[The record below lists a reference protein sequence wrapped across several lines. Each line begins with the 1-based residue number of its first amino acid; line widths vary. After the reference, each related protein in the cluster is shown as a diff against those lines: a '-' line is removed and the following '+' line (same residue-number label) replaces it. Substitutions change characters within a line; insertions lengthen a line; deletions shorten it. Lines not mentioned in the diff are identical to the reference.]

1 MSEEERFQEIE
12 KQLEIIKQRNA
23 RVEANK
29 AWEAS
34 RVRIA
39 SICLVTYIFACVLLW
54 ALGAEK
60 FWLDA
65 LVPPLGFFL
74 STRSIRLVKRWWIA
88 SQYKPS

>member
-1 MSEEERFQEIE
+1 MSEERFQEIE

-54 ALGAEK
+54 PLGAEK